1 VAGTN
6 LGIALLSLGAPILA
20 VVGELTGWQWCPR
33 CREQLRGNESRVECP
48 ACGFVFYASS
58 KATAGAL
65 VEDGNGRVLLASRAE
80 EPFKGRWDIPG
91 GFLEEGEHPL
101 DGLRREL
108 REETGL
114 EVEPLE
120 FLGVWMD
127 RYGGDSTAEATLNLY
142 WTARVESGEAR
153 AADDVDDLR
162 WFEPDELPAPDEL
175 AFQNVPLVL
184 AAWRARHQPA

>member
-1 VAGTN
+1 M
-6 LGIALLSLGAPILA
+6 
-20 VVGELTGWQWCPR
+20 
-33 CREQLRGNESRVECP
+33 P
-48 ACGFVFYASS
+48 ASAASS
-58 KATAGAL
+58 PTRARRRPPARS
-65 VEDGNGRVLLASRAE
+65 VEDDEGRLLLVRRAH

-142 WTARVESGEAR
+142 WTALVAGGEA
-153 AADDVDDLR
+153 APADDVDDLR
-162 WFEPDELPAPDEL
+162 WFE
-175 AFQNVPLVL
+175 
-184 AAWRARHQPA
+184 RARAPGGGRARVRERAASARRRGSEHAQRSGLDR

>member
-20 VVGELTGWQWCPR
+20 VVGELTGWQSCPR
-33 CREQLRGNESRVECP
+33 CREELRGNGSRVECP
-48 ACGFVFYASS
+48 ACGFVAYASS
-58 KATAGAL
+58 KPTAGAL
-65 VEDGNGRVLLASRAE
+65 VEDGNGRLLLARRAR

-101 DGLRREL
+101 EGMRREL

-120 FLGVWMD
+120 FVGVWMD
-127 RYGGDSTAEATLNLY
+127 RYGGDSTAEATLNMY
-142 WTARVESGEAR
+142 WTARVVGGEPE
-153 AADDVDDLR
+153 AADDVSELG
-162 WFEPDELPAPDEL
+162 WFGADELPAPEEL
-175 AFQNVPLVL
+175 AFENVPLVL
-184 AAWRARHQPA
+184 SAWRARQR